1 MSRSQLDSSIS
12 RAQLEVLGP
21 ILNLPFYCMHRTRL
35 IKTQQN
41 ECENHTSITT
51 YENKLMLHFCSFA
64 INKGTEE
71 QLI

>member
-1 MSRSQLDSSIS
+1 
-12 RAQLEVLGP
+12 
-21 ILNLPFYCMHRTRL
+21 MHRTCL

-41 ECENHTSITT
+41 ECENHMSITT